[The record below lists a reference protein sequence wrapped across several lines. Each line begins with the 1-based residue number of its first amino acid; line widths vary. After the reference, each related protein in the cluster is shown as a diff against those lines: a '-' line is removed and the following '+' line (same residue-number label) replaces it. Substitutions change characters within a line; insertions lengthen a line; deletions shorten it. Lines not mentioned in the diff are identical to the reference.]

1 MKRIERTTLFIGL
14 VVLLGLLAI
23 APGLPVNAAAPSGAI
38 FTTTP
43 DGSIVNENVRYESK
57 LEVYL
62 DGGPGPNA
70 PQDAA
75 GLDDGFY
82 VFQVTDPS
90 GWVLLSMDPSKC
102 RVVEVADGVITRLVN
117 PTELGLADGYTDQDG
132 NAIPACHIQDDPD
145 GAAGASGRH
154 DTNTDADYGP
164 PAIVVQLMPFLD
176 TPNPGGVYK
185 AWMIGLDDY
194 VADGGDLTDVPGDS
208 NSELVRKRGEVLGY
222 DEDPGFGPPRND
234 SKTDNFKVKEVPP
247 MIHVFK
253 FEDLNGNG
261 MKDPGEPEISG
272 WEIQIT
278 ETLYDGSTVTNVCYT
293 PCWRTVAPDSTVSVT
308 EIIPDSSWELSYVT
322 IDDIYVS
329 PPSVTVDVTFNPG
342 DMAHYVTFGNWQY
355 AEKKGMKFH
364 DLDGDGVKDAGE
376 PGLDGWTIKLFGT
389 DGMGNSVSL
398 QDVTDAN
405 GEYSISVPPGDYTV
419 CEVLQSDWYQS
430 FPASGADCSS
440 IDSAYGP
447 VGYDI
452 TLISGEVDAGNDFGN
467 YQFAEKKGMKFH
479 DLDGDGAKDAGEPG
493 LDGWTIKLFGTDGMG
508 NSVSVQ
514 DTTDANGEYS
524 ISVPPGNY
532 TVCEVLQSDWFQSFP
547 ASGADCASIDS
558 AYGPVGYA
566 ISLISQEIEK
576 DNDFGNYQLA
586 TKAGAKFWDVNKNSQ
601 RDAGEPGLEGWLIHL
616 FGTDGMGNSVNRL
629 EYTDASGEYSF
640 DVPPGNYT
648 VCEIIFKEGV
658 VDFTGWTQTFPT
670 AGADCSAYDAAHG
683 AIHGPVGYAI
693 TLISQDFEGDNDF
706 GNRPAEGC
714 TPGYWKQEQ
723 HFDSWVGHLPGDPLF
738 GLFSGVGV
746 EPYLSHVANLDSGG
760 SAIMGS
766 ASLVEALQFGGGDT
780 IADKAEILLRAA
792 VAGVLNADNPG
803 VDYPWTSASIVDA
816 VNAALASQDAT
827 QIINLATDLDGDNNG
842 PGGCPLN

>member
-117 PTELGLADGYTDQDG
+117 PTELGLADGYTDQNG

-208 NSELVRKRGEVLGY
+208 NRELVRQRGEVLGY

-355 AEKKGMKFH
+355 AEKKGIKFH

-405 GEYSISVPPGDYTV
+405 GEYSISVPPGD
-419 CEVLQSDWYQS
+419 
-430 FPASGADCSS
+430 
-440 IDSAYGP
+440 
-447 VGYDI
+447 
-452 TLISGEVDAGNDFGN
+452 
-467 YQFAEKKGMKFH
+467 
-479 DLDGDGAKDAGEPG
+479 
-493 LDGWTIKLFGTDGMG
+493 
-508 NSVSVQ
+508 
-514 DTTDANGEYS
+514 
-524 ISVPPGNY
+524 Y

-792 VAGVLNADNPG
+792 VAAVLNADNPG